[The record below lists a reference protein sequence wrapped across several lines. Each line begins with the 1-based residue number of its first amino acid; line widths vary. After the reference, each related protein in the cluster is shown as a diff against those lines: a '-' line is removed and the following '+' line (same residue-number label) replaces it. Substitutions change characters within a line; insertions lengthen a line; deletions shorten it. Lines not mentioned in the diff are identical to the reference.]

1 MGYQFLHIE
10 GYARVGSRQE
20 RIHHKTQKP
29 YTVQRLSVDEV
40 AAEAERAPSA
50 CPHVPDP
57 KPPIRLH
64 GCSPS
69 EAVALAK
76 KWAEGVRDTKGR
88 KMRKDGLCLAAGV
101 ISLSNEQQEDW
112 PRFKEAAVAWLRVQY
127 GERLRSVVE
136 HTDEAHPHLHFYAV
150 PLPGERFDSL
160 HPGRTAAAEA
170 ANSGQDKK
178 AQRVDYMN
186 AMRAWQDDFSREC
199 AANFGLARIGPGRRR
214 LSRSDWMREK
224 AQAKALAY
232 PQPEGLLITG
242 EDVKKRVTKKGI
254 LSDSYETGE
263 ELAARLTELVI
274 KQGEP
279 LAAKAE
285 RSSFDS
291 NQVTRLLKQKQEMA
305 EQIQKR
311 EEQFQKT
318 EKTLTQEVKELQSLF
333 TPDEL
338 RVRRE
343 EKRQRLEAERKRIKE
358 EDEQIQKLLLL
369 AAENMASANPLL
381 SLHEAKQRVR
391 QLELQED
398 EVELLKWIK
407 WEAPEADR
415 EPENDQ
421 DEPGLGL

>member
-263 ELAARLTELVI
+263 ELAARLTELVR

-279 LAAKAE
+279 LAAKAR

-291 NQVTRLLKQKQEMA
+291 DQVARLQKQQQETAQQLQKSEEQLKELKQVLKEFQSVYTLDEMRA
-305 EQIQKR
+305 
-311 EEQFQKT
+311 
-318 EKTLTQEVKELQSLF
+318 
-333 TPDEL
+333 
-338 RVRRE
+338 RRE
-343 EKRQRLEAERKRIKE
+343 EKRRKAERLEAQRRKEKE
-358 EDEQIQKLLLL
+358 EAQEYEKLLLL
-369 AAENMASANPLL
+369 AAENMTSANPLL
-381 SLHEAKQRVR
+381 SLDEAKQRVS
-391 QLELQED
+391 QLERD
-398 EVELLKWIK
+398 ENVDELAKWVK
-407 WEAPEADR
+407 WKAPKADQ

>member
-1 MGYQFLHIE
+1 MGYQFIHLE
-10 GYARVGSRQE
+10 SYARVGSRQE
-20 RIHHKTQKP
+20 RIHHKTKKP

-40 AAEAERAPSA
+40 AAKAEREPSA
-50 CPHVPDP
+50 CLQDTDDP

-69 EAVALAK
+69 EAVAQAK
-76 KWAEGVRDTKGR
+76 EWAEGARDARGYKV
-88 KMRKDGLCLAAGV
+88 RKDGLCLAAGV

-112 PRFKEAAVAWLRVQY
+112 PRFKEAAVAWLRGQY

-136 HTDEAHPHLHFYAV
+136 HTDKAHPHLQFFAV
-150 PLPGERFDSL
+150 PLPGERFEVL
-160 HPGRTAAAEA
+160 HPGRLAAH
-170 ANSGQDKK
+170 KK
-178 AQRVDYMN
+178 AQQGGKKGAQN
-186 AMRAWQDDFSREC
+186 AEYKKAMSGWQDDFQG
-199 AANFGLARIGPGRRR
+199 AVGVNFGLARIGPGRRR

-232 PQPEGLLITG
+232 PQPEGLLITS
-242 EDVKKRVTKKGI
+242 EDVKKRVTKQGNF
-254 LSDSYETGE
+254 ETDE
-263 ELAARLTELVI
+263 ELAARLTELVR

-279 LAAKAE
+279 LAAMAY

-291 NQVTRLLKQKQEMA
+291 NQVARLLKRQQEMA

-318 EKTLTQEVKELQSLF
+318 EKTLTQEVKTLTQEVKELQSLF

-358 EDEQIQKLLLL
+358 ENQ
-369 AAENMASANPLL
+369 S
-381 SLHEAKQRVR
+381 
-391 QLELQED
+391 QLF
-398 EVELLKWIK
+398 
-407 WEAPEADR
+407 
-415 EPENDQ
+415 
-421 DEPGLGL
+421 